1 MQAQSRRNSGEAIA
15 TPETK
20 KDTDSYES
28 RSTHTQNASGTL
40 LPPKTAK
47 PTTHVSP
54 QKLSSPPSAASSTHQ
69 QTAYAAIQEGRG

>member
-28 RSTHTQNASGTL
+28 RSTHTHTKRFWHAF
-40 LPPKTAK
+40 
-47 PTTHVSP
+47 
-54 QKLSSPPSAASSTHQ
+54 AA
-69 QTAYAAIQEGRG
+69 